1 VKQKPYRINRGAQ
14 GTPEYSVFIRVVSRV
29 LFSVLNA
36 RLIFVAITPVI
47 LALILLPVL
56 YTRSTQQASAA
67 PNNTINFQARLLTN
81 TGALVPDGNYHIEFK
96 IYDQSSGGTLH
107 WTETRST
114 GNLVAVKNGYISVA
128 LGSVNPLSNA
138 SPAIDWGDD
147 NYLTMNIGGNG
158 GSASWNGEMSPRML
172 ITSVPYA
179 LRANEATTLKAFN
192 GSNATTLSAA
202 APTANRSILL
212 PDADGTVCLQSSTAC
227 GYALLSGAN
236 TFTGVN
242 TFSSAGTALQVS
254 NNATIGGTLGV
265 TGVTTAT
272 GGLTVGTGSNFINQ
286 GSTLFSAITIS
297 DVAGGGDI
305 GTAAATVDAAT
316 TFNVNQTTG
325 GQTLTLPSPTNTT
338 AGRMA
343 FVNNTGSTSFT
354 MYGSVIATGKSNAFI
369 WNGSSW
375 VTTVSLSGSVVN
387 TIGTIDS
394 IAKVADGAS
403 ISTNAIYLQTADA
416 TYPGLVS
423 TGAQTI
429 AGAKTFSSLITGQAG
444 LTVSGAAVSLN
455 DNSNFNT
462 TINTG
467 TSTGTVSIG
476 SSNAGTIS
484 IQSSGAVN
492 TTAGAAS
499 TISTSAGALTLTS
512 AAAATWSTAAGNLTL
527 QAGSGTVSL
536 GTSTALTAT
545 GALGITSG
553 GANALSLD
561 AGGAAA
567 LNLGLTNANAVSI
580 SRTGITTTVNG
591 NLTVAENT
599 NLNGNTT
606 IGNATTDRLT
616 VTSQILGQ
624 DALVFQGATDNGFAT
639 TFRITD
645 PTANNIITLPNET
658 GTICTTGSVCTG
670 YAPSATNGYVEIAPA
685 SAQTDATNNAS
696 IYINKT
702 SGTGNIIQLQKSAV
716 DVFSVSNTGQAFFR
730 NTTNSTTSFR
740 VQRASSDN
748 ILSADTSNNRVK
760 IGNDGAA
767 SGADTTLFVVD
778 SATTTNQPTG
788 VNGGMFYDTT
798 LNKFRCYENGAY
810 KDCDTGVTTVGA
822 FSGTSIANGASI
834 SGGTITFGPAD
845 ATNPGMVTTGAQTIA
860 GAKTFSSLITGQAGL
875 TVSGAAVSLNDNSNF
890 NTTINTGTSTGTVTI
905 GSSNAGTIS
914 IQSSGAVNTTAG
926 AASTISTSAG
936 ALTLTS
942 AAAATWSTAAGN
954 LTLQAGSGTVSL
966 GTSTALTATGALGIT
981 SGGAN
986 ALSLDAGGAA
996 ALNIGLTSANAVS
1009 ISRTGITTTVNGN
1022 LTVAENTNLN
1032 GNTTIGNATTDRLTV
1047 TSQILG
1053 QDALVFQGATDNGFT
1068 TTFRITD
1075 PTANNTITFPNTS
1088 GTVQLAPASGSYIMQ
1103 TPTSTAD
1110 NTISTTANAVA
1121 LTVNGTTNATASTA
1135 LAVSQPGAAAGIT
1148 VASANNTAT
1157 NGLSFSGTFTNL
1169 ISSTNFSVTN
1179 AGAVTAVGVNSGT
1192 GLLQGT
1198 GGLTVTGTVNINNS
1212 GAGTTN
1218 IGNASAGAI
1227 AIQSGGA
1234 VNITAGAASTFSTG
1248 ANSLTVTSSNFNVS
1262 SAGVITAAG
1271 AQTRDLTTASAATA
1285 NALTLGPG
1293 SSTAATGTGAALNL
1307 RGGDQS
1313 GTTTSTGGA
1322 ISILGGNATGAS
1334 GTRNGGAV
1342 TIDAGTG
1349 ATANGA
1355 VNIGGT
1361 NAASIGIGRSGITTT
1376 ITGGLTQTTGAV
1388 SLTGNAAS
1396 SLTTSAGALTLTSAA
1411 AATWST
1417 AAGNLTL
1424 QAGSGTVSLGTST
1437 ALTATGALGIT
1448 SGGAN
1453 ALSLDAGG
1461 AAALNLGLT
1470 NANAVSISRTGITTT
1485 VNGNLTV
1492 AENTNL
1498 NGNTTIGNATTDRL
1512 TVTSQILGQDAL
1524 VFQGAT
1530 DNGFAT
1536 TFAITDPTAN
1546 NTITFPDASGTVLLA
1561 PAGSGNGLVQVPTSN
1576 TAGTA
1581 GANVISPT
1589 ADWINGLT
1597 INGTT
1602 GTNKADALIVTQAG
1616 TGVNAATIRLQAAG
1630 ALAGTEIKLENASGT
1645 TSAGLL
1651 ISRNTAGGTTT
1662 AGINVNNSAG
1672 TMTSGISVDNSATIT
1687 NGLNIASSGAGTM
1700 TTALLINNSSGTITN
1715 GISFSGTIGTDITT
1729 ATGRNLN
1736 IVTATTGQLN
1746 LDTGSTGAI
1755 NIGTNA
1761 NAKTVTIGNTT
1772 GASIVNIQGGTGTAA
1787 GDINIGDTTVAGKI
1801 IDIGSV
1807 TNAATSTI
1815 RIATAAAV
1823 QTVTVGSTNS
1833 TSTTTIQAGANGA
1846 NTTLALQ
1853 AASGGVIT
1861 MGSQTA
1867 ANTIN
1872 VGTVGTA
1879 AFSSTVNVGTSTGAA
1894 QTLNIGSTSSTSTTN
1909 IYGGTGNINLL
1920 TNSAS
1925 ANVIVK
1931 SQTNG
1936 TGFFQVQNASNVPLI
1951 TANTTNM
1958 RVGIGAASTAS
1969 ALSITNNTAADNS
1982 LYIQNAASQ
1991 SGSSLLIQNS
2001 ASQDIF
2007 RVYSDGSLEITN
2019 RVTDSNSSIRVIT
2032 TSTNTLFNVNSNT
2045 GFITLNGTKDA
2056 TNDLLQDGGFEGG
2069 SSFVWNASEVT
2080 SGDGVYN
2087 DSANARNGNRYL
2099 RMSGSGSLV
2108 DIQTQ
2113 QWFAV
2118 KPE

>member
-1536 TFAITDPTAN
+1536 TF
-1546 NTITFPDASGTVLLA
+1546 SH
-1561 PAGSGNGLVQVPTSN
+1561 
-1576 TAGTA
+1576 
-1581 GANVISPT
+1581 
-1589 ADWINGLT
+1589 
-1597 INGTT
+1597 
-1602 GTNKADALIVTQAG
+1602 
-1616 TGVNAATIRLQAAG
+1616 
-1630 ALAGTEIKLENASGT
+1630 
-1645 TSAGLL
+1645 
-1651 ISRNTAGGTTT
+1651 
-1662 AGINVNNSAG
+1662 
-1672 TMTSGISVDNSATIT
+1672 
-1687 NGLNIASSGAGTM
+1687 
-1700 TTALLINNSSGTITN
+1700 
-1715 GISFSGTIGTDITT
+1715 
-1729 ATGRNLN
+1729 
-1736 IVTATTGQLN
+1736 
-1746 LDTGSTGAI
+1746 
-1755 NIGTNA
+1755 
-1761 NAKTVTIGNTT
+1761 
-1772 GASIVNIQGGTGTAA
+1772 
-1787 GDINIGDTTVAGKI
+1787 
-1801 IDIGSV
+1801 
-1807 TNAATSTI
+1807 
-1815 RIATAAAV
+1815 
-1823 QTVTVGSTNS
+1823 
-1833 TSTTTIQAGANGA
+1833 
-1846 NTTLALQ
+1846 
-1853 AASGGVIT
+1853 
-1861 MGSQTA
+1861 
-1867 ANTIN
+1867 
-1872 VGTVGTA
+1872 
-1879 AFSSTVNVGTSTGAA
+1879 
-1894 QTLNIGSTSSTSTTN
+1894 
-1909 IYGGTGNINLL
+1909 Y
-1920 TNSAS
+1920 
-1925 ANVIVK
+1925 
-1931 SQTNG
+1931 
-1936 TGFFQVQNASNVPLI
+1936 
-1951 TANTTNM
+1951 
-1958 RVGIGAASTAS
+1958 
-1969 ALSITNNTAADNS
+1969 
-1982 LYIQNAASQ
+1982 
-1991 SGSSLLIQNS
+1991 
-2001 ASQDIF
+2001 
-2007 RVYSDGSLEITN
+2007 
-2019 RVTDSNSSIRVIT
+2019 
-2032 TSTNTLFNVNSNT
+2032 
-2045 GFITLNGTKDA
+2045 
-2056 TNDLLQDGGFEGG
+2056 
-2069 SSFVWNASEVT
+2069 
-2080 SGDGVYN
+2080 
-2087 DSANARNGNRYL
+2087 
-2099 RMSGSGSLV
+2099 
-2108 DIQTQ
+2108 
-2113 QWFAV
+2113 
-2118 KPE
+2118 